1 LKKKKTKLKN
11 VKFSNMGRNEIF
23 QNTIQ
28 KRFLNFNY
36 NEGFAYGVYRKQDF
50 INIFKIVKIFCNSI
64 KDPIK
69 KVEHV
74 VSHKL
79 MTITFATYN
88 LLKGKIKRL
97 DKIMMIRIN
106 HQFNQTSN
114 INYFDKIGGW
124 HVLDFHRNN
133 SSYIEILAKELNK
146 FFKNYNQKVLSNL
159 IYLHIYLRANKRL
172 PRYFYYVHKSLN
184 NRAFS
189 FAEKFFILRNFPFY
203 IYFRLLSFFGKF
215 KFFNKIVFYMN
226 NKKEISK
233 IEKFE
238 I

>member
-1 LKKKKTKLKN
+1 
-11 VKFSNMGRNEIF
+11 
-23 QNTIQ
+23 
-28 KRFLNFNY
+28 
-36 NEGFAYGVYRKQDF
+36 
-50 INIFKIVKIFCNSI
+50 
-64 KDPIK
+64 
-69 KVEHV
+69 
-74 VSHKL
+74 

-97 DKIMMIRIN
+97 DKIMMIRID

-189 FAEKFFILRNFPFY
+189 FEEKFFILRNFPFY